1 MKLRTRARIAVLQA
15 LYEVDVA
22 GHPAG
27 EVLGRRLGDVEL
39 SSAGEAFARQL
50 ASGVILHRTR
60 INALIAQHAPEWP
73 LDQMAVVDRNV
84 LRMAIYELGEPT
96 IDTPAKV
103 AINEAVEMAKH
114 FGSESSP
121 RFVNGVLGSLMADSP
136 QPDLGEVEP
145 LDGDWT
151 LTPRP
156 VTAQEE
162 VPVA

>member
-27 EVLGRRLGDVEL
+27 EVLGRRLGDVSL
-39 SSAGEAFARQL
+39 SPAGEAFARQL
-50 ASGVILHRTR
+50 ATGVILHRQR
-60 INALIAQHAPEWP
+60 INALITQHAPEWP
-73 LDQMAVVDRNV
+73 LDQMAVVDRNI
-84 LRMAIYELGEPT
+84 LRMAIYELSEPA

-136 QPDLGEVEP
+136 QPDLGEIEP

-156 VTAQEE
+156 VTEQEE

>member
-15 LYEVDVA
+15 LYEVDVT

-27 EVLGRRLGDVEL
+27 DVLRRRLGDVQL
-39 SSAGEAFARQL
+39 SPAGEAFARQL
-50 ASGVILHRTR
+50 ATGVIMHRTR
-60 INALIAQHAPEWP
+60 INGLITEHAPEWP
-73 LDQMAVVDRNV
+73 LDQMAVVDRNI
-84 LRMAIYELGEPT
+84 LRMAIYELGEPA

-114 FGSESSP
+114 FGSDSSP

-136 QPDLGEVEP
+136 QPEMGEIEP

-151 LTPRP
+151 LTPKP
-156 VTAQEE
+156 VTEQEE

>member
-1 MKLRTRARIAVLQA
+1 MKVRTRARIAVLQA

-27 EVLGRRLGDVEL
+27 EVLGRRLGDVSL
-39 SSAGEAFARQL
+39 SPAGEAFARQL
-50 ASGVILHRTR
+50 ATGVILHRHR
-60 INALIAQHAPEWP
+60 INELITQHAPEWP
-73 LDQMAVVDRNV
+73 LDQMAVVDRNI
-84 LRMAIYELGEPT
+84 LRMAIYELSEST

-121 RFVNGVLGSLMADSP
+121 RFVNGVLGSLMAVSP
-136 QPDLGEVEP
+136 QPEMGEIEP
-145 LDGDWT
+145 LDDDWS

-156 VTAQEE
+156 VVDPEE
-162 VPVA
+162 VAAA

>member
-39 SSAGEAFARQL
+39 PPAGEAFARQL
-50 ASGVILHRTR
+50 ASGVILHRTC
-60 INALIAQHAPEWP
+60 INALITQHAPEWP

-84 LRMAIYELGEPT
+84 LRIAIYELGEPT

-103 AINEAVEMAKH
+103 AINEAVELAKH

-136 QPDLGEVEP
+136 QPELGEVEP

-156 VTAQEE
+156 VTVQEE